1 MPAAGWSVGA
11 STTSDSDSL
20 LLAAWLL
27 TVRCSLR
34 CDAEAVRGLHLE
46 FTPITSHMALFPG
59 LGDSRLS
66 SCAPTEFNEG

>member
-34 CDAEAVRGLHLE
+34 CDAEAVRGLYLE
-46 FTPITSHMALFPG
+46 FRPIISRTALFPAF
-59 LGDSRLS
+59 GDS
-66 SCAPTEFNEG
+66 